1 MRDPS
6 RSICTLVVSL
16 ILFSVTGAFAQDW
29 PQWRGANR
37 DGKVAGFTAPQSWPK
52 ELTQKWKVTV
62 GTGDATPAL
71 VGDKLYVFARQ
82 GEDEDTLC
90 LDAASGK
97 EVWRNKYATQ
107 AVAGPA
113 SRHPGPR
120 SSPTVAEGKVVTL
133 GVNGILSCLDAAT
146 GKEVWRKD
154 EFPGVVP
161 QFFAA
166 MSPII
171 DNGTCIAHLGGKDN
185 GAVMAFDLASGNVK
199 WKWAGGPAPAGDGPA
214 YASPVLMTVD
224 GVKQVVA
231 QTEKN
236 TVGLAAADGKLLWH
250 IPTPPQGRFYNSATP
265 IIDGLTVIYT
275 GQGQGTKAVKIEK
288 QNDGF
293 AAKEVWS
300 NTELGTGFNT
310 PVLKDGFLYGLS
322 DRGSFFCLNAQTGQ
336 TAWADAATRKD
347 NFGAIVDAG
356 PVIFGLPGDSQL
368 VVFKPSDKEYA
379 EIARFKVAETPT
391 YAHPVISGN
400 RIFIRDQE
408 TVALWT
414 IP

>member
-1 MRDPS
+1 MKDPN
-6 RSICTLVVSL
+6 RSICTLVASL
-16 ILFSVTGAFAQDW
+16 ILFTVTCAFAQDW

-62 GTGDATPAL
+62 GAGDATPAL

-82 GEDEDTLC
+82 GEDEVTLC
-90 LDAASGK
+90 LDPASGK
-97 EVWRNKYATQ
+97 EVWRNKYATP

-146 GKEVWRKD
+146 GNEVWRKD
-154 EFPGVVP
+154 EFPGVMP

-171 DNGTCIAHLGGKDN
+171 DNGTCIAHLGGKDS
-185 GAVMAFDLASGNVK
+185 GAVIAFDLAAGNVK

-224 GVKQVVA
+224 GVKQVVV

-236 TVGLAAADGKLLWH
+236 IVGLAVADGKLLWQ
-250 IPTPPQGRFYNSATP
+250 IPAPPQGRFYNSATP
-265 IIDGLTVIYT
+265 IIDGQTVIYT
-275 GQGQGTKAVKIEK
+275 GQGQGTKAVNIDK
-288 QNDGF
+288 QNDAF

-322 DRGSFFCLNAQTGQ
+322 DRGGFFCLNAQTGK
-336 TAWADAATRKD
+336 TAWTDTETRKD

-356 PVIFGLPGDSQL
+356 PVIIGLPSDSQL
-368 VVFKPSDKEYA
+368 VVFKPSDKEYV
-379 EIARFKVAETPT
+379 EVARFKVAETPT
-391 YAHPVISGN
+391 YAHPVISGS

>member
-1 MRDPS
+1 MINPN
-6 RSICTLVVSL
+6 RSICTLLVSL
-16 ILFSVTGAFAQDW
+16 ILFSATCAFAQDW

-37 DGKVAGFTAPQSWPK
+37 DGKVAGFTAPQNWPK

-82 GEDEDTLC
+82 GEDEITLC
-90 LDAASGK
+90 LDAANGK

-154 EFPGVVP
+154 EFPGIVP

-171 DNGTCIAHLGGKDN
+171 DGGMCIAHLGGKDN
-185 GAVMAFDLASGNVK
+185 GAIIAFDLATGEQK
-199 WKWAGGPAPAGDGPA
+199 WKWAGDGPA
-214 YASPVLMTVD
+214 YASPVVMTAD
-224 GVKQVVA
+224 GVKQVVD

-236 TVGLAAADGKLLWH
+236 LVGLAVADGKLLWQ
-250 IPTPPQGRFYNSATP
+250 IPTTPQGRFYNSATP
-265 IIDGLTVIYT
+265 IVDRQTVIYT

-288 QNDGF
+288 QGDGF
-293 AAKEVWS
+293 APKELWS
-300 NTELGTGFNT
+300 NTELGTGFDS
-310 PVLKDGFLYGLS
+310 PVLDGGLLYGLS
-322 DRGSFFCLNAQTGQ
+322 DRGSLFCLNAQTGK
-336 TAWADAATRKD
+336 TAWADTATRKD
-347 NFGAIVDAG
+347 NFGSIVGAG
-356 PVIFGLPGDSQL
+356 PVIFGLPSDAQL

-379 EIARFKVAETPT
+379 EVARFKLAETPI